1 MGAVVEEVG
10 SERIGVQALL
20 AGVDMI
26 LMPADLDAAHQGIL
40 DAVAS
45 GELTEA
51 RIDESVTRI
60 VRAKLELLG

>member
-1 MGAVVEEVG
+1 M
-10 SERIGVQALL
+10 QALL

-26 LMPADLDAAHQGIL
+26 LMPADLDAAYQGIL